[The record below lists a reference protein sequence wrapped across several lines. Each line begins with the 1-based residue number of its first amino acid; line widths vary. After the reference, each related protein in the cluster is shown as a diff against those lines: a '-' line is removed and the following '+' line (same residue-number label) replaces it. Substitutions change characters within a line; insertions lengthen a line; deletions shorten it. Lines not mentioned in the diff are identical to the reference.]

1 VYVPVRRRERMPGPL
16 GAGVRDQHHHC
27 HLRVAADSRN
37 AARQSSV
44 VAPVQSGLAAGQL
57 R

>member
-1 VYVPVRRRERMPGPL
+1 
-16 GAGVRDQHHHC
+16 VRDQHHHC